1 MKIYFSLEV
10 MRFLNI
16 SSIVY
21 KFRDVREI
29 TDCETLLLGSREYL
43 S

>member
-21 KFRDVREI
+21 KFRDVRESQI
-29 TDCETLLLGSREYL
+29 ARLYCWVLESI
-43 S
+43 

>member
-1 MKIYFSLEV
+1 
-10 MRFLNI
+10 MRFFYI

-29 TDCETLLLGSREYL
+29 TDWETLLLGSREYFN
-43 S
+43 